1 MTTRSDSGYPVTV
14 TSSWPMNKLTIF
26 YRTEIKSVIDSGDGS
41 NSNNNLQMGRMD
53 IPSGTS
59 KEILDY
65 YNNHT
70 INTNYANN
78 ILENIDAVI
87 FCTGYVTDE
96 DILSSKLNIYN
107 YEKEAPYNYYL
118 NPDLV
123 QPSSSSSEQGR
134 DNPNYWPNI
143 YDTTKFGNVEL
154 PSETN
159 HNRCGGYSF
168 TNSNKDDDVEHDHTP
183 VLRAD
188 PSIGLWH
195 HQYLGLYNNHLIH
208 NPNFYKHRV
217 ESDTPLLGLDISSA
231 FILKVMIGDIDEDT
245 TNTNTDTNT
254 NTKMTKDEMF
264 IENSREMFHYIR
276 HSRTTRYIQDEIFRN
291 AYDKLYFVNDIFA
304 NDEAMCVYDHGYPVF
319 KLFLKAYI
327 AGHPAGSMIMKINDG
342 SVNNNNTDTDT
353 DMATDYYYDKD
364 GRRPVY
370 TDRYGYNNNDNDDD
384 NDDDVFH
391 DFHKGSKWT
400 FSDRGMKFLNFTR
413 DSGRSREDIPL
424 NTNLTFRDMYY
435 EKSFESMYTGIKPR
449 KFSKLWLD
457 IDDIVGDIDVDTTS
471 DDDNQNIL
479 IPNGGEDT
487 TSDDVNVN
495 VNVNGDSDDDDD
507 GSSSSSSCLHC
518 EQQQTEL

>member
-1 MTTRSDSGYPVTV
+1 MSFIKRGAQHIYVTTRSDSGYPVTV

-41 NSNNNLQMGRMD
+41 NNNLLMGRMD
-53 IPSGTS
+53 IPSGTP
-59 KEILDY
+59 KELLDY
-65 YNNHT
+65 YNNQT
-70 INTNYANN
+70 IYINYANN

-123 QPSSSSSEQGR
+123 QPSSSSSEQER

-245 TNTNTDTNT
+245 TNTNTDTDTDTDT

-264 IENSREMFHYIR
+264 IENSREMFHHLR
-276 HSRTTRYIQDEIFRN
+276 HSRTSRYIQDEIF
-291 AYDKLYFVNDIFA
+291 
-304 NDEAMCVYDHGYPVF
+304 
-319 KLFLKAYI
+319 
-327 AGHPAGSMIMKINDG
+327 
-342 SVNNNNTDTDT
+342 
-353 DMATDYYYDKD
+353 
-364 GRRPVY
+364 
-370 TDRYGYNNNDNDDD
+370 
-384 NDDDVFH
+384 
-391 DFHKGSKWT
+391 
-400 FSDRGMKFLNFTR
+400 
-413 DSGRSREDIPL
+413 
-424 NTNLTFRDMYY
+424 
-435 EKSFESMYTGIKPR
+435 
-449 KFSKLWLD
+449 
-457 IDDIVGDIDVDTTS
+457 
-471 DDDNQNIL
+471 
-479 IPNGGEDT
+479 
-487 TSDDVNVN
+487 
-495 VNVNGDSDDDDD
+495 
-507 GSSSSSSCLHC
+507 
-518 EQQQTEL
+518 